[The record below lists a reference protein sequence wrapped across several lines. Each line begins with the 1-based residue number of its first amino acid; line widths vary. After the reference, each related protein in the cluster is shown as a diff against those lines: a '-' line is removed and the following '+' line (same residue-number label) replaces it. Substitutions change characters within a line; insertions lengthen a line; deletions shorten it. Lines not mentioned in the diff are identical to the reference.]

1 MSGATDVTSP
11 EGVAGDAAGGH
22 PLRLRLFVAGNAP
35 NSAQARAN
43 LRALLRRYHLPEDDV
58 DVVDCLRDPLRA
70 LEQGVLV
77 TPTLLKLAPAPTEII
92 VGTLASV
99 ERVAQ
104 TLGLVEPPPAE
115 AANE

>member
-1 MSGATDVTSP
+1 MSGSTELTSRS
-11 EGVAGDAAGGH
+11 GAAGERTGH

-43 LRALLRRYHLPEDDV
+43 LRALVQRYHVPEGDV
-58 DVVDCLRDPLRA
+58 EVVDCLLDPLRA
-70 LEQGVLV
+70 FEEGVLV
-77 TPTLLKLAPAPTEII
+77 TPTLLKLAPDPTEII

-104 TLGLVEPPPAE
+104 TLGLDAPRSAE
-115 AANE
+115 GTHG